1 MTTSQPKR
9 QPIPFGKYLLLDR
22 INIGGMAEVWRG
34 KQFGASGFERLVA
47 IKRILPN
54 IAEDDEFISMFID
67 EAKISVQLTH
77 ANIGQ
82 IFELGQISSSYFI
95 AMEYIPGK
103 DMRAIFDRCR
113 KKGEPAPIPLV
124 AYCVSKMCEGLDYA
138 HRKKDGMGRDMNIVH
153 RDISPQNI
161 LVSYEGEVKVID
173 FGIAKAAGKA
183 TKTQA
188 GILKG
193 KFGYMSPEQIR
204 GLPLDRRSD
213 VFAIGVCLY
222 EMLTGERLFVGESDF
237 SVLEKVRKAEV
248 APPSTYNRRIPEN
261 LEKIVLK
268 ALARDVDERYQ
279 YASELGDDLQ
289 RFLITSETIFGR
301 KDLMQY
307 MKSTFAE
314 EVEREKQR
322 LTEYSTIKPPDG
334 MLAAIEAGFTGAA
347 PAAAPVVQPAP
358 TAPPSLAPL
367 EPPKAIHPPSNPNL
381 TAAGGI
387 RRTASLTA
395 LPKLTAAA
403 AVPAPKDDEG
413 VATMLVSPGEYF
425 DDAEE
430 PTTMPGAVG
439 RAITPLETPAA
450 QRLGEG
456 EEPSTGKT
464 AVIGPPPSTHPPMP
478 RAPSMPNLPPVSSP
492 PSVQVRASMIGMP
505 LVTPPGQ
512 ESPPSARQGRG
523 SDGLPRIARGEP
535 PVLGA
540 AGHAPRPAPALPPEP
555 KSAEHSTDLNTMGG
569 NRKVLFLGAGGAA
582 VALIL
587 LLVVLLMPSKPALG
601 FIMVE
606 LPAAVRATAKVSL
619 NGEPVASTTG
629 DILQQMPAGPVVVM
643 VSAEGYKAFTQTVT
657 VTEGTQVTRVAAALE
672 AMERKGFI
680 VLSTQPRD
688 AEVKVNGKV
697 LRPQGSTALS
707 FEMAFNGPLSIEV
720 SAPGHE
726 PVTKSYQP
734 PDGSNL
740 LEVSEQLKSQL
751 VNVRVES
758 EPAGASI
765 MASGKSWG
773 NTPAD
778 IELPPNVKQVM
789 LRLRCFQDT
798 PVAVTAPA
806 AGESQALLKGTL
818 RKQPGCR

>member
-1 MTTSQPKR
+1 M
-9 QPIPFGKYLLLDR
+9 
-22 INIGGMAEVWRG
+22 
-34 KQFGASGFERLVA
+34 A

-82 IFELGQISSSYFI
+82 IFELGQITSSYFI

-322 LTEYSTIKPPDG
+322 LTEYSSIKPPEG

-347 PAAAPVVQPAP
+347 PAAPVVAPPAP
-358 TAPPSLAPL
+358 TAPPSLAPM
-367 EPPKAIHPPSNPNL
+367 EAHKPSSPASNPNL
-381 TAAGGI
+381 TTAGGI
-387 RRTASLTA
+387 RRTTSLTA

-413 VATMLVSPGEYF
+413 AATMLVTPGEYF
-425 DDAEE
+425 DDTEE
-430 PTTMPGAVG
+430 PTTLPGAVG

-450 QRLGEG
+450 QQLGEG

-464 AVIGPPPSTHPPMP
+464 AVIGPPPSVPQPAMP
-478 RAPSMPNLPPVSSP
+478 RAPSLSQVPVLTSSP

-505 LVTPPGQ
+505 IVAANHEP
-512 ESPPSARQGRG
+512 PPSGRAARG
-523 SDGLPRIARGEP
+523 SDGLPRIVRSEPPAGGP

-540 AGHAPRPAPALPPEP
+540 APHAPRPAPAPVLPPEP
-555 KSAEHSTDLNTMGG
+555 KSAEHSTDLNTMGFG
-569 NRKVLFLGAGGAA
+569 RKGLVLGVGGA
-582 VALIL
+582 VLALIVLGLVL
-587 LLVVLLMPSKPALG
+587 LLPSKPALG

-606 LPAAVRATAKVSL
+606 LPSAVRATAQVSL
-619 NGEPVASTTG
+619 NAEAVASTTG

-643 VSAEGYKAFTQTVT
+643 VSAAGYKPFTQTVT
-657 VTEGTQVTRVAAALE
+657 VTEGTQVTRVVAALE
-672 AMERKGFI
+672 PLVREGWLA
-680 VLSTQPRD
+680 LNTQPAD
-688 AEVKVNGKV
+688 AEVKVNGKTV
-697 LRPQGSTALS
+697 RAQGRS
-707 FEMAFNGPLSIEV
+707 ENVVKVGIDGDMAIEV
-720 SAPGHE
+720 SAPGYQ
-726 PVTKSYQP
+726 TLKQSYP
-734 PDGSNL
+734 APEGSAPL
-740 LEVSEQLKSQL
+740 SVAVKLTPTAM
-751 VNVRVES
+751 NVRVES
-758 EPAGASI
+758 EPSGATIVAG
-765 MASGKSWG
+765 GKVLG
-773 NTPAD
+773 TTPMDVPLA
-778 IELPPNVKQVM
+778 PTVRNVI
-789 LRLRCFQDT
+789 LRMRCFQEAEV
-798 PVAVTAPA
+798 PVVASGAGDAQAVARA
-806 AGESQALLKGTL
+806 ALK
-818 RKQPGCR
+818 KQPGCR